1 MVVPSIITDIDISF
15 GFETYIDI
23 EDFYSYLEYFTYNYK
38 SIYGGG
44 TISTSYDI
52 YALIEYLKL

>member
-44 TISTSYDI
+44 GTISTSYDI
-52 YALIEYLKL
+52 YALIE